1 MGCTAVRDVLSR
13 LSDHPPSLGP
23 EWGSGGIF
31 GLKYHRGVLY
41 YTLAF
46 DAASYFVRDD
56 GTDVYRF
63 ELVGPGPAS
72 GGDTYNAV
80 EAVDG
85 VMYFGGWVHAPA
97 NFVRVGNGL
106 GLVSF
111 KNKYSHVHSYDI
123 FERKVSLLWKEGAGK
138 DDEWAGEVSEII
150 YNPVRDE
157 LLVARGD
164 GTINL
169 GVYAIDRARG
179 TMMRISDRAALKGAV
194 LYEYACFDVLER
206 QIKDVKGVLFT
217 KAVTGFQCVNVL
229 SGKVIQTPI
238 GDIARRSVD
247 GAPVS
252 WPQTGPIAS
261 AYGRL
266 FALVKGGVFV
276 GNPIDESLE
285 PVRFVR
291 LFDFGDSGYFA
302 RRTVAK
308 SIGGGILVAF
318 NSFSESVVMPT
329 NQFEEVVARATNTI
343 VGPSVLVYMTP
354 PTARIVFAAGA
365 RITSFEP
372 VADRLVV
379 ATNTMS
385 NTSRYNATPIDTGY
399 RGFVVLPLSVVES
412 RGPPIRFSVPIYLI
426 KDRTFGGIPLAG
438 YRSPQLRVVS
448 ERPTTIM
455 VNEYDLSL
463 PPMQAA
469 WERYE
474 VKGPRDI
481 IDLSGYGNSIVSFR
495 IPEPEPTTRVIIDL
509 T

>member
-1 MGCTAVRDVLSR
+1 MDVLSR

-46 DAASYFVRDD
+46 DAVSYFVRAD

-85 VMYFGGWVHAPA
+85 VIYFGGWVHAPA
-97 NFVRVGNGL
+97 SFSKVENGL
-106 GLVSF
+106 GVVSF
-111 KNKYSHVHSYDI
+111 RNKYSHVHAYDI
-123 FERKVSLLWKEGAGK
+123 FERKVSLLWKEGAGRA
-138 DDEWAGEVSEII
+138 DEWAGGVSEII

-169 GVYAIDRARG
+169 GVYSLDRSKG
-179 TMMRISDRAALKGAV
+179 TMTRISEKAALKGAV
-194 LYEYACFDVLER
+194 LYEFACFDVLER
-206 QIKDVKGVLFT
+206 QIKDVRGVLFT
-217 KAVTGFQCVNVL
+217 KAITGFQCVNVI
-229 SGKVIQTPI
+229 SGRVTYTPI
-238 GDIARRSVD
+238 GEISRRSVD

-252 WPQTGPIAS
+252 WPQTGPLAS

-266 FALVKGGVFV
+266 FAFVKGGVFV
-276 GNPIDESLE
+276 GNPVDESVE
-285 PVRFVR
+285 QVRFVR

-308 SIGGGILVAF
+308 PVGGGVLAAF
-318 NSFSESVVMPT
+318 NSFSESVVKPT
-329 NQFEEVVARATNTI
+329 NQFEEMVARATNTI
-343 VGPSVLVYMTP
+343 VGPSVLVYITP

-365 RITSFEP
+365 RITSFEQ
-372 VADRLVV
+372 VGDRLVI

-399 RGFVVLPLSVVES
+399 RGFVIVPTSIIES
-412 RGPPIRFSVPIYLI
+412 RGPPVRFSVPIYLV
-426 KDRTFGGIPLAG
+426 KDRTFGGVPLAG
-438 YRSPQLRVVS
+438 YRRPSLRVLS
-448 ERPTTIM
+448 ERPTT
-455 VNEYDLSL
+455 VTVYEYDLSL
-463 PPMQAA
+463 PPQQATS
-469 WERYE
+469 ERYE
-474 VKGPRDI
+474 VKGPKDV
-481 IDLSGYGNSIVSFR
+481 IDLSGYGNSILSFR
-495 IPEPEPTTRVIIDL
+495 LEDPALSGKLIIDL
-509 T
+509 R

>member
-1 MGCTAVRDVLSR
+1 MTVSRVLSR
-13 LSDHPPSLGP
+13 LSDHPPSPGP

-46 DAASYFVRDD
+46 DAISHFVRDE
-56 GTDVYRF
+56 GVETYRF
-63 ELVGPGPAS
+63 ELVGPAPVS

-85 VMYFGGWVHAPA
+85 TIYFGGWVHAPA
-97 NFVRVGNGL
+97 TFVRVGNGL

-111 KNKYSHVHSYDI
+111 RNKYSHVHAYDE
-123 FERKVSLLWKEGAGK
+123 FEHRVRLLWKEGAGR

-157 LLVARGD
+157 LLIARGD

-169 GVYAIDRARG
+169 GVYSVDRSRG
-179 TMMRISDRAALKGAV
+179 TAKRVTERAALKGAV

-206 QIKDVKGVLFT
+206 QIKDVRGVLFT
-217 KAVTGFQCVNVL
+217 KAITGFQCVNVQ
-229 SGKVIQTPI
+229 SEEVVQTTL

-252 WPQTGPIAS
+252 WPQTGPLAS

-266 FALVKGGVFV
+266 FAFVKGGLFV
-276 GNPIDESLE
+276 GNPVDETQD
-285 PVRFVR
+285 PIRFVR
-291 LFDFGDSGYFA
+291 LFDFGDSGYFS

-308 SIGGGILVAF
+308 SIGGGVLVAF
-318 NSFSESVVMPT
+318 NSYSESVVRPT
-329 NQFEEVVARATNTI
+329 NQFEEVVARGTNTI
-343 VGPSVLVYMTP
+343 VGPSVMLYITP
-354 PTARIVFAAGA
+354 PIAKIVFTAGA

-372 VADRLVV
+372 VGDRLVI

-399 RGFVVLPLSVVES
+399 RGFVIVPLSVIES
-412 RGPPIRFSVPIYLI
+412 RGTPVRFSVPAYLV
-426 KDRTFGGIPLAG
+426 KDKTFGGIPLAG
-438 YRSPQLRVVS
+438 YRRPTLRVIS
-448 ERPTTIM
+448 DRSTSLYIY
-455 VNEYDLSL
+455 EYDLSL
-463 PPMQAA
+463 PPQQA
-469 WERYE
+469 EVDRYE
-474 VKGPRDI
+474 VKGKRDV
-481 IDLSGYGNSIVSFR
+481 IDLSGFGSSVVSLRMQDPDLGSRIV
-495 IPEPEPTTRVIIDL
+495 IDL
-509 T
+509 S